1 MGIEIGEK
9 KYIYGT
15 TSNKYIDSRF
25 EVYIPTY
32 SMENNDAHIYIRL
45 QYKSNKEGFTAS
57 GRIFYKIILNGKT
70 VVNSTKIINI
80 TEDAWVTA
88 SEYTKFSSK
97 YNEDGTHDA
106 LKLSGEGDLSGIFA
120 ATVLDGTVT
129 PDTRDRPT
137 IIDSLT
143 CDTTYFNGTITY
155 KYTPK
160 YAEFYNLCN
169 IHVVLDKDY
178 ELVKTIYLGKKA
190 ASQQTDTI
198 SFSADELAT
207 IYNSLPNAS
216 KGTLRFSFQT
226 HRNSNYNNLA
236 GYSEKVINLSIPNT
250 TDTKP
255 TMTMSL
261 SPVTDLTPNSL
272 IYLKSISKVKATF
285 TDGAGK
291 YGASIASY
299 KLTVSGKE
307 YASPDTSESIIE
319 SDYLATTGSITVNG
333 IITDSRGFSNT
344 YTETITVLDYNNPAI
359 DSLICNTTYFD
370 GTLTYKYTPASA
382 AFYSRCVVELKIND
396 TYTQIRDI
404 ELGVKSV
411 SQQTDTVDLV
421 ESELSTIYN
430 KFPRSTVGTL
440 RFTLKTYID
449 ADYSEQ
455 IGQTDYKEITLSIP
469 NIDATKPTATLT
481 ISPVTSLGS
490 PFNTIYVKGKTK
502 VTANLTSG
510 AGKYGASVTS
520 YSVSIGSQVG
530 TPPQTSQ
537 YLTLP
542 GDVIIRGTV
551 TDSRG
556 FSRTYTETITV
567 IDYGKPR
574 ILPVSSQSSVIVAR
588 CNSEGALDDNG
599 AFLLIAARRS
609 YSEVISEGVQKNF
622 CAIQYRYKEST
633 GSYSSWI
640 TILDRTAA
648 TNEIVTE
655 PLPGFEITKSYFVQ
669 IRAIDD
675 IGESVISVTTIST
688 EKVYMHRAGS
698 KNSLGLGKLVEKDN
712 TFDVAED
719 ITSIFRGKLNFQG
732 EKWTA
737 LELYSSV
744 LDSETAVGRYGGSG
758 AYYRVCAGE
767 KRIIVIFNVKFTTSS
782 STVRVVDRYKTGT
795 TEFQIPAAYRPA
807 YDVYTICP
815 VGFTDGS
822 RGIATVSVDPSGI
835 VNIYAVH
842 NLPGATLSTGDEV
855 EWIDGYIDFWT

>member
-1 MGIEIGEK
+1 MSTY
-9 KYIYGT
+9 KYINGT
-15 TSNKYIDSRF
+15 TSNEYIDARIEVEIGTYIESRRGAF
-25 EVYIPTY
+25 FRE
-32 SMENNDAHIYIRL
+32 RL
-45 QYKSNKEGFTAS
+45 QYKRNNEGFTTS
-57 GRIFYKIILNGKT
+57 GTGTFSIKHGSTT
-70 VVNSTKIINI
+70 VETVTKYLSI
-80 TEDAWVTA
+80 TEDEWVTA
-88 SEYTKFSSK
+88 VEHSYLTL
-97 YNEDGTHDA
+97 YNEDGTHESLNISA
-106 LKLSGEGDLSGIFA
+106 TGSIQGTTLTSTNVSGKVKID
-120 ATVLDGTVT
+120 TVS
-129 PDTRDRPT
+129 RPT
-137 IIDSLT
+137 TIDTLS
-143 CDTTYFNGTITY
+143 CDTSYFTGTLTY

-160 YAEFYNLCN
+160 YNGFYNRCK
-169 IHVVLDKDY
+169 ISVVLSGK
-178 ELVKTIYLGKKA
+178 EVTLKTINLGKKE
-190 ASQQTDTI
+190 ASQQTGTVTL
-198 SFSADELAT
+198 SADELA
-207 IYNSLPNAS
+207 IVYNSLPYYDT
-216 KGTLRFSFQT
+216 KGTLRFYFIT
-226 HRNSNYNNLA
+226 
-236 GYSEKVINLSIPNT
+236 YSDAYSTQVGAIKYMDISLSIPNT
-250 TDTKP
+250 TDTQP
-255 TMTMSL
+255 TVTMTLNPVNDFTSSSYFKSL
-261 SPVTDLTPNSL
+261 
-272 IYLKSISKVKATF
+272 SKVKATF

-299 KLTVSGKE
+299 KLTVSGKD
-307 YASPDTSESIIE
+307 YADPYT
-319 SDYLATTGSITVNG
+319 SDYLATTGSITVKG
-333 IITDSRGFSNT
+333 TITDSRGFSRT

-370 GTLTYKYTPASA
+370 GTMTYKYTPASA
-382 AFYSRCVVELKIND
+382 VFYSRCVVALKIND
-396 TYTQIRDI
+396 TYTQISDI
-404 ELGVKSV
+404 KLGVKSV
-411 SQQTDTVDLV
+411 SQQTATVDLV
-421 ESELSTIYN
+421 ESELSMIYN
-430 KFPRSTVGTL
+430 KFPSSTLGTL
-440 RFTLKTYID
+440 RFTLMTYAD
-449 ADYSEQ
+449 ANYSEQ

-490 PFNTIYVKGKTK
+490 PFNTIYIKGKTK

-537 YLTLP
+537 YLTVS
-542 GDVIIRGTV
+542 GDVIVRGTV

-574 ILPVSSQSSVIVAR
+574 ILPISSQSSVIVAR
-588 CNSEGALDDNG
+588 CNAEGALDDNG

-609 YSEVISEGVQKNF
+609 YSEVSSEGVQKNF

-648 TNEIVTE
+648 TDEIVTE

-698 KNSLGLGKLVEKDN
+698 KNAFALGKLVEKDN

-719 ITSIFRGKLNFQG
+719 ITAIFRGKLNFPG

-744 LDSETAVGRYGGSG
+744 SESETAVGRYGGSG
-758 AYYRVCAGE
+758 AYYRVCVGE

-795 TEFQIPAAYRPA
+795 TEFQIPAAYRPS
-807 YDVYTICP
+807 YDVYALCP
-815 VGFTDGS
+815 VGFEDGS
-822 RGIATVSVDPSGI
+822 RGIATVSVAPSGR

-842 NLPGATLSTGDEV
+842 KLPGATLSNGDAV